1 MPQTLAE
8 QARRLHQ
15 VFSALVRAYQ
25 FRDRDDI
32 CCHGISVS
40 QCYAMDALATL
51 GPRTMGE
58 LAGDLYLEISSMTR
72 AVDALVAGGLVAR
85 VEDARDRRVRR
96 VQITPRGRKLL
107 NTIQGELVAEYER
120 VLGGIAP
127 ESRPAVIEAVTSLL
141 QAFQGRQR
149 GRSGKENSA
158 CCSLGSD
165 AGKCSASVSEANAVG
180 ARAARRKTAIRKAR
194 AGSKS

>member
-1 MPQTLAE
+1 MPESLAE

-25 FRDRDDI
+25 FRDRDGI
-32 CCHGISVS
+32 CCHGVSVS
-40 QCYAMDALATL
+40 QCYALDTLATL

-58 LAGDLYLEISSMTR
+58 LADELHLECSSMTR

-85 VEDARDRRVRR
+85 VEDVRDRRVRR

-107 NTIQGELVAEYER
+107 KTIQGDLVTEYER

-141 QAFQGRQR
+141 GAFRERQR
-149 GRSGKENSA
+149 GRSGRTDSA
-158 CCSLGSD
+158 CCSVQAD
-165 AGKCSASVSEANAVG
+165 AGKCSASASGTNTVGVRAV
-180 ARAARRKTAIRKAR
+180 RRKTSTRSAR
-194 AGSKS
+194 AGSKP